1 MELTD
6 KLDILADA
14 AKYDASCASSGAP
27 KRSSEGKEGIGATSG
42 MGIYLDLA
50 RLKCSMKK
58 IAPFIVTAGYRP
70 VSDSTASHLLRRA
83 MAEHPPQQLDLWAQL
98 QAA

>member
-6 KLDILADA
+6 KREILAGA
-14 AKYDASCASSGAP
+14 AKYDASCASSAAP
-27 KRSSEGKEGIGATSG
+27 GRSSGGAA
-42 MGIYLDLA
+42 D
-50 RLKCSMKK
+50 
-58 IAPFIVTAGYRP
+58 YRP
-70 VSDSTASHLLRRA
+70 ASDSTASHLLRRA